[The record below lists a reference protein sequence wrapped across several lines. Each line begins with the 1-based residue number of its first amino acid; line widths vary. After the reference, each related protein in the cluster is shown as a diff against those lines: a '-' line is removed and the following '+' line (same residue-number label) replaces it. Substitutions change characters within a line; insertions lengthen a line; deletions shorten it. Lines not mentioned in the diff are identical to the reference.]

1 MKKIILV
8 FAIVATMFGCNLV
21 SGNAEVKKN
30 FQDGFYSLYQRT
42 FYDENGKITGS
53 YKEDI
58 NRLHPYYFAMDNSFY
73 SVDNFSYFTTTP
85 NPKKTEYTFMFYDR
99 KYSYWLK
106 DNYTKPPI
114 KSFLFKEGL
123 IIDNSLKYL
132 VVNDTLCMMVY
143 GKNNKLT
150 NKHTI
155 VKVKNN

>member
-30 FQDGFYSLYQRT
+30 FQEGFYTIYEIT
-42 FYDENGKITGS
+42 YYDATGKITAS
-53 YKEDI
+53 YKESPE
-58 NRLHPYYFAMDNSFY
+58 RMQPFFFAMDNSFY
-73 SVDNFSYFTTTP
+73 DLDNYSYFTTTP
-85 NPKKTEYTFMFYDR
+85 NPKKTEYTFMFYNR

-114 KSFLFKEGL
+114 KLFLFKEGS
-123 IIDNSLKYL
+123 IISNSKYL
-132 VVNDTLCMMVY
+132 VVNDTLNEMEY
-143 GKNNKLT
+143 DKNNKLVR
-150 NKHTI
+150 KKTI